1 MKTRVLLAIV
11 LVSLSAI
18 AAILPQKKNSSIQLS
33 AEELLQEI
41 NLGTYKISPD
51 QLTEIIVNQDPSFM
65 LIDLRSPEEYEKFTL
80 PGAINIPFDSL
91 FTDNWIAY
99 IDQDLRKNI
108 FFTNGSTLS
117 GSALILSR
125 QKGFKNNFTL
135 DGGLNGWFDTVLNA
149 TPPQNSSDNQ
159 ALVKYQRRLAA
170 QQYFKGGE
178 SLPKADAQ
186 INLKPIPKKK
196 KKMVQGGC
204 S

>member
-1 MKTRVLLAIV
+1 MKSRVILAII

-18 AAILPQKKNSSIQLS
+18 AAILPQKKNSALQLN

-41 NLGTYKISPD
+41 KLGTYNIGPD
-51 QLTEIIVNQDPSFM
+51 QLTEIIVNKDPSYM
-65 LIDLRSPEEYEKFTL
+65 LIDLRPASEYEKFSL

-91 FTDNWIAY
+91 FTENWIMY

-108 FFTNGSTLS
+108 FFTNGGTLS
-117 GSALILSR
+117 STALVLSR
-125 QKGFKNNFTL
+125 QKGFKNNFVL
-135 DGGLNGWFDTVLNA
+135 AGGLNRWFETVLNA
-149 TPPQNSSDNQ
+149 KPPANSVDTE
-159 ALVKYQRRLAA
+159 ALKIYQRRLAA

-178 SLPKADAQ
+178 ALPKNDVQ
-186 INLKPIPKKK
+186 IDLKPIPVRK